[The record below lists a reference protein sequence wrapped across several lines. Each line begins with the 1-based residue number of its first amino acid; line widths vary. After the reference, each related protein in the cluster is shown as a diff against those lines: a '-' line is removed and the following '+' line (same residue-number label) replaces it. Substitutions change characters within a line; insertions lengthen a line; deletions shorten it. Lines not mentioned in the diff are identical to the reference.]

1 MVVEWSQGFEPVFD
15 ERARL
20 LILGSH
26 PGVPSLKKGQYYGN
40 PGNAF
45 WRVVF
50 AALQVEDPLEYG
62 ERLAVLQAHGI
73 ALWDVYGQAERE
85 GSYDHKI
92 SEWVLNDFS
101 RVLKAADIG
110 LIIANG
116 QTAFKETQKHPIF
129 ADYEVAS
136 ALSTSGLNNGRE
148 AERMAQWTQLIRQ
161 GLGRYDASDD
171 RSNKRL

>member
-1 MVVEWSQGFEPVFD
+1 MEWSQGFEPVFD
-15 ERARL
+15 ERARV

-26 PGVPSLKKGQYYGN
+26 PGVPSLRKQQYYGN

-50 AALQVEDPLEYG
+50 AALAVEDPVDYG
-62 ERLAVLQAHGI
+62 ERLELLLANGLG
-73 ALWDVYGQAERE
+73 LWDVYAQVERE

-92 SEWVLNDFS
+92 AYNVLNDFE
-101 RVLKAADIG
+101 RVLKEADIQ

-116 QTAFKETQKHPIF
+116 QTAYKETQKHAVF
-129 ADYEVAS
+129 AEYEVVG

-148 AERMAQWTQLIRQ
+148 RERMAQWTALLRR
-161 GLGRYDASDD
+161 GLGLDETV
-171 RSNKRL
+171 